1 MKRSLVLFL
10 IFAVAA
16 FFGLSSCG
24 SKGSGIPIKVSY
36 WGDAKEIEIID
47 SIVKPWDKGRKD
59 IQVILEHTPSNRYQD
74 KVLAQIAGGEAP
86 DVMFCGST
94 VFISLYRKNV
104 FLPINDLLAADTEI
118 NIKDYYPESV
128 DQYTVDGKINALP
141 RDIAPIACIYINKNL
156 FDAEGLPYPTD
167 DWNTDEFLA
176 LAKKLTK
183 KDATGIVAQYGFSP
197 GWFWPNFIFAFGAG
211 WVDNVK
217 KPTKL
222 ALNTPGV
229 KAGMKFYHDLMWVH
243 GVSPKPGAT
252 DQTGSDLFM
261 TGRTAMYSS
270 GIWETPQFRTITA
283 FDWDV
288 VMFPKTP
295 SGKRG
300 FMGGGSGYGIYS
312 GTKHPKEAWEVV
324 KCLAGDAGQII
335 MAESGLAQPAK
346 MSLVQGEHFGKD
358 GQKPLNKIM
367 LDKAVQYTIGDVF
380 SGSFYEIQSSIIYP
394 SLDEYSLNKIPL
406 EDALAKIDREVKTK
420 GLTLKD

>member
-1 MKRSLVLFL
+1 MKKSFCLLL
-10 IFAVAA
+10 TLSVAI
-16 FFGLSSCG
+16 FFGLSACG
-24 SKGSGIPIKVSY
+24 GGGGGIPIKVSY

-47 SIVKPWDKGRKD
+47 SIVKPWDKAHKE
-59 IQVILEHTPSNRYQD
+59 ISIILEHTPSNRYQD

-86 DVMFCGST
+86 DVMFCGT
-94 VFISLYRKNV
+94 AVFINLFRKNA
-104 FLPINDLLAADTEI
+104 FLPINDLLAGDT
-118 NIKDYYPESV
+118 NVSLKDFYPESV
-128 DQYTVDGKINALP
+128 EQYTVNGKTYALP

-156 FDAEGLPYPTD
+156 FDSEGLPYPTD
-167 DWNTDEFLA
+167 DWTTDDLLA

-183 KDATGIVAQYGFSP
+183 KDSAGIVSQYGFSP
-197 GWFWPNFIFAFGAG
+197 GWFWPNFVFDFGTG

-217 KPTKL
+217 KPTRFVL
-222 ALNTPGV
+222 SSAGD
-229 KAGMKFYHDLMWVH
+229 KAGLKFYHDLMWVH
-243 GVSPKPGAT
+243 GVSPKPGST

-295 SGKRG
+295 GGKRG

-335 MAESGLAQPAK
+335 GAESGLAQPAK
-346 MSLVQGEHFGKD
+346 MSLARGEHFSLD
-358 GQKPLNKIM
+358 GQKPLNKKM
-367 LDKAVQYTIGDVF
+367 LDKAVQYTVGDVL
-380 SGSFYEIQSSIIYP
+380 SGSFYEIQSSILFP
-394 SLDEYSLNKIPL
+394 SLDEYFLNKLSL
-406 EDALAKIDREVKTK
+406 EDTLLKIDNEIKNK
-420 GLTLKD
+420 GLKLQD